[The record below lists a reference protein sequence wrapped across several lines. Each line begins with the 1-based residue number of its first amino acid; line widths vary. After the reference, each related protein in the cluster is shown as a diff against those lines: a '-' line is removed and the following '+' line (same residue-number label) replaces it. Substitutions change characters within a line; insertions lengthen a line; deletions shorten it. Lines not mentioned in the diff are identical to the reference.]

1 MGKRRFTRDRRGIS
15 IMQDVVLFCV
25 MVSLAGAVLMPAF
38 TSNAVQKTYIEKE
51 NEEKVEEILHQ
62 FMTCKVDEFEH
73 LNAENILS
81 RAGINAFHNS
91 LKPLIKSMLGRE
103 EMHRT
108 YADLCTEC
116 IACQLRFSGKQLN
129 ILTKNFTEM
138 TKAKLDEFMG
148 EQLGSR
154 YAYNF
159 TIVWNPIAGFDFGGE
174 LSTGNPIPPDADIY
188 TASACVTM
196 PSSLFTRDISI
207 LLENM
212 RNYIENSVN
221 MNSYISD
228 FEEGYISKE
237 EFKQY
242 VTEFLITLVDDIV
255 WRGFGNG
262 NISILDIT
270 VDYIFRGVKNAIEDA
285 FDDALNMTAITIREA
300 ARENFT
306 ETVVRLMKDSFCQI
320 FPSANE
326 SLPVKELI
334 SEVKASI
341 KEQAKN
347 FINETVKKRIAAMA
361 ENMADNVNKSTGI
374 RADIIN
380 WVFQQINFCRAKVM
394 LSIWRV

>member
-1 MGKRRFTRDRRGIS
+1 
-15 IMQDVVLFCV
+15 MQDAVLFCI

-38 TSNAVQKTYIEKE
+38 TSNVVQKTYIEKE

-73 LNAENILS
+73 LNAENILNG
-81 RAGINAFHNS
+81 AGINAFHDS
-91 LKPLIKSMLGRE
+91 LKPLIKNMLGRE

-138 TKAKLDEFMG
+138 TKAKLDEFMS

-159 TIVWNPIAGFDFGGE
+159 TIIWNPIAGFDFGGE

-188 TASACVTM
+188 TASTYTVM

-212 RNYIENSVN
+212 RSYIENSVN

-228 FEEGYISKE
+228 FKEGRISKE

-242 VTEFLITLVDDIV
+242 LTEFFVNLVDDIV

-262 NISILDIT
+262 NINILDMT
-270 VDYIFRGVKNAIEDA
+270 VDYIFRGVKNAAEDA
-285 FDDALNMTAITIREA
+285 FDDAINMTIITIMEA
-300 ARENFT
+300 AGGNFSEMVT
-306 ETVVRLMKDSFCQI
+306 HLMKDGFCQL

-326 SLPVKELI
+326 PLPMKELI

-347 FINETVKKRIAAMA
+347 FVNETVKKRVMGMV
-361 ENMADNVNKSTGI
+361 ENMVDNINKSTDI

-394 LSIWRV
+394 LSIWEV